1 MPGLGTLVNVLAVL
15 LGGAA
20 GLVLKRFLST
30 RITDTVTH
38 GLGLAVVMVGLWGTV
53 SNAFAVRDDG
63 LYAQHTMIVIISL
76 AVGALAGEL
85 INIEKRLD
93 SLAKKC
99 EKRFVPNETQSTF
112 AQGFVTASLIFC
124 VGAMAIV
131 GSLED
136 GINRNFD
143 ILFAKALLDAVIALI
158 LASTLG
164 KGVLLSAVPVLVY
177 QGSLTALAVLIAP
190 VLSDALVT
198 QVSLVGSVLI
208 VGIGLNILK
217 ITKIRIGNLLPS
229 ILVPIIYYVIRL
241 FV

>member
-15 LGGAA
+15 IGGAA

-30 RITDTVTH
+30 RLTDTVTH
-38 GLGLAVVMVGLWGTV
+38 GLGLAVIMVGLWGTV
-53 SNAFAVRDDG
+53 SNAFTVHAGG
-63 LYAQHTMIVIISL
+63 LHAQHTMIVIVSL
-76 AVGALAGEL
+76 AVGALVGEL

-93 SLAKKC
+93 ALAKKC
-99 EKRFVPNETQSTF
+99 EKRFVSDEAPSTF

-143 ILFAKALLDAVIALI
+143 ILFAKALLDAVIALV

-164 KGVLLSAVPVLVY
+164 KGVLLSAVPVLLY
-177 QGSLTALAVLIAP
+177 QGALTALAVVIAP
-190 VLSDALVT
+190 YLSDALVT

-217 ITKIRIGNLLPS
+217 ITKIRIGNMLPA
-229 ILVPIIYYVIRL
+229 ILVPIVYYVVRI

>member
-1 MPGLGTLVNVLAVL
+1 MPGLGTLVNTLAIVA
-15 LGGAA
+15 GGAA

-30 RITDTVTH
+30 RLTDTVTH

-53 SNAFAVRDDG
+53 SNAFTVHNSG
-63 LYAQHTMIVIISL
+63 LYAQHTFMVIIAL
-76 AVGALAGEL
+76 ALGALAGEL

-99 EKRFVPNETQSTF
+99 EKRFVQDDSSSTF

-143 ILFAKALLDAVIALI
+143 ILFAKALLDAVIALV

-177 QGSLTALAVLIAP
+177 QGSLTALAVVIAP
-190 VLSDALVT
+190 FLSDALVT

-217 ITKIRIGNLLPS
+217 ITKIRIGNLLPA
-229 ILVPIIYYVIRL
+229 ILVPIIYYIIRL